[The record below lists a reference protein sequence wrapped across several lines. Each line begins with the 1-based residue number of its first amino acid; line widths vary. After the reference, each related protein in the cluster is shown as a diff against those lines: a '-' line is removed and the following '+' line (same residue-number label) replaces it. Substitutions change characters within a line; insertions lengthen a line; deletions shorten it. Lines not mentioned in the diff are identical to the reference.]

1 MTRFEKGGQLGW
13 YHEHGLEE
21 GFFHTYDT
29 LRIGQVES
37 HKIHVFLP
45 REYES
50 SEERY
55 PVVYINDGDTIFW
68 AGWSLKSA
76 RVAETLSELYRA
88 REVRKM
94 IVVAI
99 VPVNR
104 ENEYTHTQWFP
115 QRPFGGLD
123 IYADYLAEDL
133 KAWIDENYR
142 TLSERQYT
150 TLAGCS
156 HGGLASFYTAM
167 KHPHKFGNAI
177 CMSSSFWAGL
187 DLADG
192 TRASS
197 LSLTNSLLV
206 QKIKSTLLSNV
217 RPRLWIDWGLYR
229 EGGFHNAELEDLAT
243 IRGREMVDLLLREYK
258 YKVNHEIFVFEDK
271 AGGHDE
277 IAWGRRFRFAF
288 KTLLGTQP
296 MITASYGPVSAPQIH
311 IKHPQTTQSHSNSS
325 NNNNAAI
332 RRVVSAPINARANSP
347 ASTTSNSYLSGSS
360 RSNCSTPISVDSD
373 DEEEERRPIAPSY
386 KTGHIPNHSIS
397 IPIVA
402 GRRYSVQS

>member
-1 MTRFEKGGQLGW
+1 
-13 YHEHGLEE
+13 
-21 GFFHTYDT
+21 
-29 LRIGQVES
+29 
-37 HKIHVFLP
+37 
-45 REYES
+45 
-50 SEERY
+50 
-55 PVVYINDGDTIFW
+55 
-68 AGWSLKSA
+68 
-76 RVAETLSELYRA
+76 
-88 REVRKM
+88 M

-296 MITASYGPVSAPQIH
+296 MVTASYGPVSAPQIH
-311 IKHPQTTQSHSNSS
+311 VKHPQTTQSHSNSS